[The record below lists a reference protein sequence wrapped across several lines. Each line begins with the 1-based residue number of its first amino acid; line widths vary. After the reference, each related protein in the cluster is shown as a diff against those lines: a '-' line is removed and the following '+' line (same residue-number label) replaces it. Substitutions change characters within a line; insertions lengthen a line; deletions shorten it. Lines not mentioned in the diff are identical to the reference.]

1 MRANALNRLID
12 GLVEAFAEVW
22 VDRSAKG
29 KYGWRI
35 PPVLFSPYS
44 VGEVSQNDYLMCGP
58 YRSPQEWEDLWEH
71 IQSLGF
77 SETRTEL
84 LTFLYLNNRRSVGW
98 FLPTRA
104 PSQFVLRET
113 KTLMFF
119 RALAWYCEW
128 LGFPPEEAS
137 GDLFRVALEGKEF
150 SLTTKDVVI
159 NGKPVSTELLLKA
172 LRNTAVHNQLSF
184 FPQEMG
190 YGWQAAWMQA
200 AKRSGAFTEERDA
213 FLRVLRF
220 NHKFDRFI
228 WRLERCQQN

>member
-1 MRANALNRLID
+1 MRADALNRLID
-12 GLVEAFAEVW
+12 GLVEAFAEVP
-22 VDRSAKG
+22 VDRDAKG

-44 VGEVSQNDYLMCGP
+44 VEEVSQNDYLMCGP

-71 IQSLGF
+71 LQPLNF
-77 SETRTEL
+77 TETRNEL
-84 LTFLYLNNRRSVGW
+84 LTFLHLHNRRSTGW
-98 FLPTRA
+98 FLPMKA
-104 PSQFVLRET
+104 PPQFVLRET

-137 GDLFRVALEGKEF
+137 GDKFRIALEGREF
-150 SLTTKDVVI
+150 SLATKGAVI
-159 NGKPVSTELLLKA
+159 NGKPVSTRLLLKA

-200 AKRSGAFTEERDA
+200 AKRSWAFTEERDA
-213 FLRVLRF
+213 FLRVLWF
-220 NHKFDRFI
+220 NNKFDTFI
-228 WRLERCQQN
+228 ERLGQWQIK